1 MVVAEEANE
10 VDAEEVNEVIAEEI
24 DEVIL
29 EAGAEK
35 ANEAIELVIEA
46 RLEAAREFF
55 EIRPHQDTRLCLGRV
70 DEFGRRVQGYIRRH
84 I

>member
-1 MVVAEEANE
+1 MVEIILEA
-10 VDAEEVNEVIAEEI
+10 DAEEPNEVIAEEA
-24 DEVIL
+24 DEAV
-29 EAGAEK
+29 
-35 ANEAIELVIEA
+35 ELVIEA